1 VVIEEAAFR
10 GEVVQVGQRE
20 KEVISEGEAILVT
33 EGYASEDG
41 KNWKPLPRIMM
52 TIFKV
57 GQLAIQTITK
67 VKAKFDPALPQH
79 KVMKVTFSNCDYV
92 LAFRPAAFD

>member
-1 VVIEEAAFR
+1 MEE
-10 GEVVQVGQRE
+10 
-20 KEVISEGEAILVT
+20 EAILVS

-41 KNWKPLPRIMM
+41 RTWKPLPRIMM

-67 VKAKFDPALPQH
+67 LKAKFDSALPRH
-79 KVMKVTFSNCDYV
+79 KILKATSANADFY
-92 LAFRPAAFD
+92 LAFAPANFDEWFLRLIWAKLVVEKR